1 MPAFL
6 AEWGRRV
13 WYLLNR
19 RRFDEALR
27 RDMEAHRAMM
37 KVPSEF
43 GNTLRLA
50 EESRDVWGWGWLDS
64 TVRDIRF
71 AARSLRRTPAF
82 TIVAISSLAL
92 GLAVTASTLAVVNAY
107 LVRSLPYPDASRLY
121 AVRYAPPGPVE
132 PRGMTSI
139 DWTTLTDVV
148 EHAATSAGETFY
160 LMDRGYADTARG
172 VRVSDGFLKSLGIQP
187 ILGRSFS
194 AEEFHRGSEP
204 VALIGYSLW
213 REHFGSDPN
222 VVGRMI
228 HAYTDGR
235 IGPVEATVHVIGV
248 LPPVFWYQYDRE
260 GPDILVP
267 LQAPARTYMV
277 RLRAGVPVEYAE
289 KRITDVARTV
299 GSAFPPNWTGVHL
312 ESVHER
318 YVAGLRPVL
327 VAITVAASLVLVIVC
342 ANIAVLLLLRTLRRQ
357 KEIGVRLSLGAAR
370 SHIVCMLAAEACL
383 LCGAAVV
390 SGLLL
395 TAFVLNVCAPFIE
408 AEFGRAAPGGL
419 SLAAVDPTVPLAI
432 GILGVVIA
440 VALSFIPLLPAW
452 QRRLADALRRDG
464 RSGTDSPSTRR
475 AQSALIVFEVAGAL
489 ALLVGCGLMIRSIIN
504 LVRTDLG
511 FETAR
516 VVYAHLVLPR
526 TMTDPSALL
535 GFYDRLGE
543 QVEAESGMPAA
554 LTDFIPFVETPS
566 QNVEV
571 AGSASDKPSAGVLA
585 VTPGYFLTLGV
596 TVTQG
601 RGFTPVDRL
610 ASEPV
615 VVISETL
622 AKRIA
627 PNQSAVGL
635 RLRLTAPQTSPDQP
649 ASDAPWRTVVGVVRD
664 VRQTYADT
672 DLNDAYV
679 PFTQTPGR
687 FTSIYVRTDRPV
699 TAWLTDLRRTIGRIN
714 PYVTVNAANALA
726 SEDRQLSG
734 AKFLTALMSG
744 FAAFAVLL
752 ALLGIYGVTAYTV
765 QQREREVAIR
775 MALGATGR
783 MVVRMFLQ
791 QGGRV
796 LGIGLAGGLIAATVV
811 ARLLEH
817 QIHGVQPFDLSTFIM
832 TAAVMM
838 LAGLLATWWPAR
850 RAAARN
856 PNDAL
861 NES

>member
-1 MPAFL
+1 M
-6 AEWGRRV
+6 
-13 WYLLNR
+13 
-19 RRFDEALR
+19 
-27 RDMEAHRAMM
+27 
-37 KVPSEF
+37 
-43 GNTLRLA
+43 
-50 EESRDVWGWGWLDS
+50 
-64 TVRDIRF
+64 
-71 AARSLRRTPAF
+71 
-82 TIVAISSLAL
+82 
-92 GLAVTASTLAVVNAY
+92 
-107 LVRSLPYPDASRLY
+107 
-121 AVRYAPPGPVE
+121 
-132 PRGMTSI
+132 
-139 DWTTLTDVV
+139 
-148 EHAATSAGETFY
+148 
-160 LMDRGYADTARG
+160 
-172 VRVSDGFLKSLGIQP
+172 
-187 ILGRSFS
+187 
-194 AEEFHRGSEP
+194 
-204 VALIGYSLW
+204 
-213 REHFGSDPN
+213 
-222 VVGRMI
+222 
-228 HAYTDGR
+228 
-235 IGPVEATVHVIGV
+235 
-248 LPPVFWYQYDRE
+248 
-260 GPDILVP
+260 
-267 LQAPARTYMV
+267 
-277 RLRAGVPVEYAE
+277 
-289 KRITDVARTV
+289 
-299 GSAFPPNWTGVHL
+299 
-312 ESVHER
+312 
-318 YVAGLRPVL
+318 
-327 VAITVAASLVLVIVC
+327 
-342 ANIAVLLLLRTLRRQ
+342 
-357 KEIGVRLSLGAAR
+357 
-370 SHIVCMLAAEACL
+370 
-383 LCGAAVV
+383 
-390 SGLLL
+390 
-395 TAFVLNVCAPFIE
+395 
-408 AEFGRAAPGGL
+408 
-419 SLAAVDPTVPLAI
+419 
-432 GILGVVIA
+432 
-440 VALSFIPLLPAW
+440 
-452 QRRLADALRRDG
+452 
-464 RSGTDSPSTRR
+464 
-475 AQSALIVFEVAGAL
+475 IVFEVAGAL